1 LMALMAVVVIAQGTM
16 FAGLY
21 SRGDGVFLDI
31 HSNMGEI
38 SGIVVFVV
46 GIPLAFLARFRKE
59 WKIGW
64 LTVILAVMWNIQ
76 AHVLGFGIEDVR
88 WLEMIHIPVA
98 FVIFGLA
105 LYLTGK
111 TGRVFGRVLMGNLE

>member
-1 LMALMAVVVIAQGTM
+1 
-16 FAGLY
+16 
-21 SRGDGVFLDI
+21 
-31 HSNMGEI
+31 MGEI

-59 WKIGW
+59 WRIGW
-64 LTVILAVMWNIQ
+64 LTVILAVLWNIQ
-76 AHVLGFGIEDVR
+76 AHLLGYGIEDVR
-88 WLEMIHIPVA
+88 WIEMIHIPVA

-111 TGRVFGRVLMGNLE
+111 TGRVLMGNLE